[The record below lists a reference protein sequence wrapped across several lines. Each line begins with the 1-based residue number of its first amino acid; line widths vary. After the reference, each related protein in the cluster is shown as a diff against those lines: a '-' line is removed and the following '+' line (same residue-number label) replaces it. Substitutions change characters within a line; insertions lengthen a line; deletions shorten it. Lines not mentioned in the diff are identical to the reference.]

1 MQTHILKSD
10 FYTQTTPAL
19 QPFGNRIYYIILTIV
34 RNYCN
39 LEKGE
44 VFKKESNIQ
53 LFTFDFLIKQLY
65 NRSQGF
71 PSEEDNYQLKLFM
84 IMGRRA

>member
-1 MQTHILKSD
+1 MIQGDK
-10 FYTQTTPAL
+10 
-19 QPFGNRIYYIILTIV
+19 
-34 RNYCN
+34 RN
-39 LEKGE
+39 
-44 VFKKESNIQ
+44 NIQ
-53 LFTFDFLIKQLY
+53 LFTFDFLITQLY